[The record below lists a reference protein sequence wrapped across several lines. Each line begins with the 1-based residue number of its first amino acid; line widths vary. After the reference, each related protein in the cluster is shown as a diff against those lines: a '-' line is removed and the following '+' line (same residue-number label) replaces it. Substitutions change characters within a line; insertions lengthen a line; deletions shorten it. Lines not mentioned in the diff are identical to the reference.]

1 MSSPPS
7 PTSPASNTSTHT
19 PEDTSTRWTRRDT
32 GNGESVCRRFL
43 VIDETGDMLKV
54 LAASEG
60 TWVESATLTSASH
73 GTLRV
78 WDGVASNGEH
88 HQMLVAT
95 PVNVSVL

>member
-1 MSSPPS
+1 MSIPPS
-7 PTSPASNTSTHT
+7 PATVASTTSTHT
-19 PEDTSTRWTRRDT
+19 SEDTSRRWTRRDT
-32 GNGESVCRRFL
+32 GSGESVCRRFL

-60 TWVESATLTSASH
+60 TWVENSTLTSASH
-73 GTLRV
+73 GMLRV